1 MWLTLRWLIGERLRS
16 PVICMSPWA
25 RHDDLLSDHALKEE
39 ALTTASANCVCVR
52 VPARAVYTERH
63 RLLPYAQAGVELQS
77 LL

>member
-1 MWLTLRWLIGERLRS
+1 
-16 PVICMSPWA
+16 MSPWA

-39 ALTTASANCVCVR
+39 ALTTASANCVFVR